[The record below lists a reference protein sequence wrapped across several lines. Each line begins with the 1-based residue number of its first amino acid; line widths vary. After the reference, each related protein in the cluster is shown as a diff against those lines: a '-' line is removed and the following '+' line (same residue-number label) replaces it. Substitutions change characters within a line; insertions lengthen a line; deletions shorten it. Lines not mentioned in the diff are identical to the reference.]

1 MKNISVS
8 DFKGESFSGE
18 WNEKT
23 YSSQISGKEDLYRIY
38 VSNEPIHITRQEL
51 EKITSDINKN
61 DQEVVDR
68 ILKMTLDLSEE
79 QKKQLFLKMVTSDEF
94 LANFFRESVHKMLE
108 DLRFETISPA
118 KTCEILNNLGIDY
131 EPEIFLSKRI
141 D

>member
-18 WNEKT
+18 WNEKI

-61 DQEVVDR
+61 DEEVADR
-68 ILKMTLDLSEE
+68 ILKMTLDFSEE
-79 QKKQLFLKMVTSDEF
+79 QKKRLFIKMVTSDEF
-94 LANFFRESVHKMLE
+94 IAKFFKESIRKMLKE
-108 DLRFETISPA
+108 SGLKKNSFA
-118 KTCEILNNLGIDY
+118 ATCEILNNFGINY
-131 EPEIFLSKRI
+131 EPDNFW
-141 D
+141 